1 MTTFQRRQRI
11 LSLLREEPGITV
23 ARLASLL
30 GVSPGTIR
38 NDLNVLE
45 EQGHVERVHGG
56 AVLKER
62 ETYLDPAYAQRLRVN
77 QHAKEWI
84 ARRAAEMIENGDA
97 ILLDA
102 STTVYHMVPHL
113 QDFRNLT
120 IVTNGIQVGLSLAQN
135 PTHTVILTGGVIN
148 PQSLSVAGQLG
159 QDILDDLH
167 IKTAFVSATGFSL
180 EAGLTESDIQQA
192 QIKRKMIHAAQR
204 VVALVDSSKFG
215 KVSLAPFARPEQIS
229 HIITDCGLQPHWIG
243 QLQRAGIAVTLCD
256 EDTASAFAAH
266 DQHPNHCR
274 IGFANLSEQI
284 PFAVDVRRGL
294 ERAAQADGE
303 MDLVLAD
310 NRLDGK
316 VALAVAEW
324 LIAQKVDLAIE
335 YQIDQKVG
343 DLLMARF
350 REAHIPVIAV
360 DIPMVGATFF
370 GVDNYRAGHM
380 AGVALGRWLCEHWE
394 GRFDRLVVL
403 EEQRAG
409 ALPGA
414 RIHGQLEGLQ
424 SVVGVIP
431 EERIIYL
438 DSGNTTEV
446 SAAHMEEALLAL
458 PNVHRIAV
466 ISFNDDAALGAIQ
479 AARKLGRDDEIIV
492 VGQGADRRAREEIRR
507 RDSRLVGSTAYM
519 PEKYGEKLIQL
530 ARRILAGEAV
540 PPAVYMEHVF
550 ITADNIDRYY
560 PE

>member
-1 MTTFQRRQRI
+1 VTTFQRRQRI
-11 LSLLREEPGITV
+11 LGLLREQPGITV
-23 ARLASLL
+23 SQLANLL

-45 EQGHVERVHGG
+45 EQGHLERVHGG
-56 AVLKER
+56 AVLKEQ
-62 ETYLDPAYAQRLRVN
+62 EPYLNPAYAQRLRVN
-77 QHAKEWI
+77 QYAKEWI
-84 ARRAAEMIENGDA
+84 ARRAAEMIESGDA

-102 STTVYHMVPHL
+102 STTVYHMAPYL

-120 IVTNGIQVGLSLAQN
+120 IITNGIQVGLSLAQN

-148 PQSLSVAGQLG
+148 PQSVSVAGHLG
-159 QDILDDLH
+159 QDLLDDLH
-167 IKTAFVSATGFSL
+167 IKIAFVSATGFSL

-192 QIKRKMIHAAQR
+192 QIKRKMIRAAER

-229 HIITDCGLQPHWIG
+229 HIITDCNLPPHWIG
-243 QLQRAGIAVTLCD
+243 QLQREGIAVTLCD
-256 EDTASAFAAH
+256 ENTATAFTAH

-294 ERAAQADGE
+294 EKAAQVDGE

-324 LIAQKVDLAIE
+324 LIAQKIDLAIE

-350 REAHIPVIAV
+350 REANIPVIAV

-380 AGVALGRWLCEHWE
+380 AGVALGQWLQKHW
-394 GRFDRLVVL
+394 GGHFDRLVIL

-424 SVVGVIP
+424 SVVGTVP

-458 PNVHRIAV
+458 PHVHKIAV

-479 AARKLGRDDEIIV
+479 AARKLERSDEIIV

-519 PEKYGEKLIQL
+519 PERYGEKLIGL

-550 ITADNIDRYY
+550 ITAENIDQYY